1 MNVGIVGMGLI
12 GGSCAKAFKENSD
25 AGVYILDTDKALSDF
40 LVMNDIFDGV
50 LDDKTIEICD
60 LIIISVYPQAIVEFL
75 NSKAYLIKP
84 NAYVIDMGG
93 IKREICKTG
102 FSLAEKYGFTF
113 VGGHPMAGLQ
123 FSGYKYSRANLFSGA
138 SMIIVPPTYDDPELL
153 FKVKELLEPMKFGSF
168 KITNAEEHDT
178 MISYT
183 SQLAHIVSNAYV
195 KSDLAYNHRGFSAGS
210 FRDLTRVAKL
220 NPGMWTEIFA
230 SNRKPLLECLDT
242 LITELEKYKQALI
255 SEDDESMYALLDDG
269 RKIKEKIDRR

>member
-25 AGVYILDTDKALSDF
+25 AAVYILDTDKALSDF
-40 LVMNDIFDGV
+40 LVMNDLFDGV
-50 LDDKTIEICD
+50 LDDKTIGICD

-123 FSGYKYSRANLFSGA
+123 FSGYKYSQSPQQTCDQTSNDCNSPFS
-138 SMIIVPPTYDDPELL
+138 S
-153 FKVKELLEPMKFGSF
+153 
-168 KITNAEEHDT
+168 
-178 MISYT
+178 
-183 SQLAHIVSNAYV
+183 
-195 KSDLAYNHRGFSAGS
+195 
-210 FRDLTRVAKL
+210 
-220 NPGMWTEIFA
+220 
-230 SNRKPLLECLDT
+230 
-242 LITELEKYKQALI
+242 
-255 SEDDESMYALLDDG
+255 
-269 RKIKEKIDRR
+269 